1 MVNSSLV
8 NLGIS
13 CFIKAGLEA
22 MLATPT
28 LREELLQGAS
38 GMEMALSELCHN
50 LQTSE
55 QPLKPTKST
64 DKFYREDDR
73 RTWPSFWFGCSTTV
87 PVLPNSWWKGNAG
100 AAMHTLQLQTMS
112 RRGTNLRDLPTKICA
127 LPTKICA
134 LPRKICALPT
144 KICALP
150 TKIGA
155 LPTTIRALPKKVIR
169 V

>member
-73 RTWPSFWFGCSTTV
+73 RTWPSLLVRLLDNCPSLAEFLVERKCRCCDAYT
-87 PVLPNSWWKGNAG
+87 
-100 AAMHTLQLQTMS
+100 AATDNVS
-112 RRGTNLRDLPTKICA
+112 
-127 LPTKICA
+127 
-134 LPRKICALPT
+134 PRHKSS
-144 KICALP
+144 
-150 TKIGA
+150 
-155 LPTTIRALPKKVIR
+155 
-169 V
+169 